1 MVQENHL
8 GKPGFIENNIGG
20 NEMEI
25 LKFSPQHQALLQMLW
40 HLAQLWFGTW
50 ICIWSPPGMT
60 CIFIFAILFPTI
72 SMSDPQSIPVRAT
85 LLPCYRWRNSPQK
98 LTDLIPKSI
107 FHELHRSVRLGMT
120 LDPKVATDAILGT
133 TDRYASFYALIGDFI
148 WFGHWSISVSR
159 SFFVV
164 AMGWKIQRTKTPAC
178 FSVAVWAGESL
189 YC

>member
-1 MVQENHL
+1 
-8 GKPGFIENNIGG
+8 
-20 NEMEI
+20 
-25 LKFSPQHQALLQMLW
+25 
-40 HLAQLWFGTW
+40 
-50 ICIWSPPGMT
+50 MT

-159 SFFVV
+159 SFCVV
-164 AMGWKIQRTKTPAC
+164 AMGWKIQHTKHLHVFQLLCEPVSPCIAKPEKPLANNRSWC
-178 FSVAVWAGESL
+178 ALPLHGSALSPGRAPGRPRIPEPVR
-189 YC
+189 